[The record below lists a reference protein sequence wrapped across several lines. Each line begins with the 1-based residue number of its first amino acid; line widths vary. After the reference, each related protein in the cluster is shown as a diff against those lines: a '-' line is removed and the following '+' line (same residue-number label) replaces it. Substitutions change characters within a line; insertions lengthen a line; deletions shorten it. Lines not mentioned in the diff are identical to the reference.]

1 MNEGDLALFVVAA
14 ALGLNHVAMRIPGDK
29 VRWWALI
36 PVQLI
41 NMAAT
46 IFLLLRGIE
55 GFHGSL
61 KVINY
66 VLALLLIVH
75 MVKNNATIGKRKR
88 KPVEAN
94 QAEAKTEQLMAA
106 LENGRQE
113 PDDQ

>member
-14 ALGLNHVAMRIPGDK
+14 ALGLNHVAMRIPAQM
-29 VRWWALI
+29 VRWWVLI

-46 IFLLLRGIE
+46 IFLLVRGIE
-55 GFHGSL
+55 GFQGPL

-88 KPVEAN
+88 KPADTSN
-94 QAEAKTEQLMAA
+94 AEAKTEQLMAA
-106 LENGRQE
+106 LESGRQE
-113 PDDQ
+113 TDEQ